1 MTIKELKKELKRMTE
16 EETYKKAKVLFY
28 DKVNDE
34 IFTPDE
40 VYCNTNGNVVIAG
53 TKEEYI

>member
-1 MTIKELKKELKRMTE
+1 MTIKGLKKELKRMTE
-16 EETYKKAKVLFY
+16 EKTYKKAKVLFY
-28 DKVNDE
+28 DKVNNE
-34 IFTPDE
+34 TFTPDE